1 MDGPLETQSESR
13 PADKHPG
20 PSPHAHSSWA
30 PLRHRHFRNVWI
42 AAFGS
47 SVGTWMEFVAVRW
60 IVSQA
65 TNDEVWMGY
74 LSAAQLFPTLLLGM
88 YGGIVADSV
97 NRRSLIV
104 VTQGA
109 MMCIAVAMATAAAL
123 GWANQW
129 VLLALC
135 LAQGVTSAF
144 NTPAWQVLTPRL
156 VPREELTRAITLQGI
171 QFNMARVVGPAIGG
185 AIMGVFGPVVLL
197 GFNAAT
203 FLALMMIVRT
213 TPDAPAPPELRGKW
227 RDVAGVWPSTREAGR
242 WVFTRRGPRAA
253 FLSLCVFAV
262 FGTPLMQLLPLF
274 VSGVYGKKESVFGI
288 MLALMGAGAVLGGLL
303 VRRVPKWYPMHHF
316 IPLSVMLGGLCILL
330 FSLCPEPISA
340 GICIF
345 FSGIFWMW
353 AFNSS
358 IAALQ
363 LLVDDSMRGRVFA
376 VCNTISLGLMPLGT
390 FIAAEAGH
398 LGESLVGR
406 FAPQWMHAGIGT
418 QLGLAFVSS
427 VLLIA
432 GIVMITI
439 RTPEVDG
446 IKPGEP
452 GYERVP
458 GFWRGVLATSHRRHA
473 QGLCAE
479 CAYPIGS
486 TTPDA
491 ADAQCTECGT
501 PRHRS

>member
-1 MDGPLETQSESR
+1 
-13 PADKHPG
+13 
-20 PSPHAHSSWA
+20 
-30 PLRHRHFRNVWI
+30 
-42 AAFGS
+42 
-47 SVGTWMEFVAVRW
+47 MEFVAVRW

-432 GIVMITI
+432 GIIMITI

-452 GYERVP
+452 GYQRVP

-473 QGLCAE
+473 QGLCVE